1 MSDFPKGG
9 DIEITRNWLDKEGF
23 RQVFKGWKADAIIGL
38 EEVKLLTLV
47 PGEEGWRLWGFLNTA
62 RAPQQGELTPLD
74 SAGFLSRLPLVYVL

>member
-38 EEVKLLTLV
+38 EEDKLLILV
-47 PGEEGWRLWGFLNTA
+47 PGEEGWRLWGLLNTA